1 MAKSSKKKQ
10 ARSEDP
16 AIEPTESSDNSDT
29 TPRKRSSKK
38 SQSGKKSSTKQSKSS
53 AKQGQT
59 SENEARSTT
68 KRSASGSKRNK
79 SSKHKRPG
87 FVTWLRFALACLAVL
102 IALLAYFFD
111 LSRVSSN
118 AMMPTLAKGDLVLSF
133 APWFVDTEV
142 TPGQIAL
149 IRNDQNEAAPNFLR
163 VIASHGETI
172 TYDAD
177 RLSVNG
183 IAIPRVR
190 LTNAAIAR
198 PADEPD
204 IWRESIQDVHYK
216 ISLPQRSLAG
226 ALSGSVQLTEQK
238 IFLAGDNRM
247 ASYDSRQA
255 GPTEKSQI
263 RGHALIILESMRN
276 DGVLGHW
283 LKLIDL

>member
-1 MAKSSKKKQ
+1 MAKASQKKHTEP
-10 ARSEDP
+10 ADP
-16 AIEPTESSDNSDT
+16 AIEHTESSDNSDT

-38 SQSGKKSSTKQSKSS
+38 SQSGKKSSAKQSKSS

-59 SENEARSTT
+59 SEKEERSSS
-68 KRSASGSKRNK
+68 KRSQTSSKRGNA
-79 SSKHKRPG
+79 SKRKRPKW
-87 FVTWLRFALACLAVL
+87 VTWLKFALACLAVVT
-102 IALLAYFFD
+102 ALLVYFFD
-111 LSRVSSN
+111 ISRMSSN

-133 APWFVDTEV
+133 APGFVNPDV
-142 TPGQIAL
+142 KPGQIAL
-149 IRNDQNEAAPNFLR
+149 IPNDHNEAAPNFLR
-163 VIASHGETI
+163 VIANAGESI
-172 TYDAD
+172 AYDAD
-177 RLSVNG
+177 RLSING
-183 IAIPRVR
+183 IALPRVR

-204 IWRESIQDVHYK
+204 IWRESIQEVHYK
-216 ISLPQRSLAG
+216 ISLPQRALAG
-226 ALSGSVQLTEQK
+226 ALSGTVQLTDQTF
-238 IFLAGDNRM
+238 FLAGDNRM